1 MKIISKILL
10 TFTFVATFTV
20 SSIQYFLVANAQ
32 TNQSYTQS
40 LAILASTTQDEKD
53 DRPSDANDGPNS
65 SGVGGDTSTAT
76 TEISQATRDWAKI
89 NGFNLELMENYS
101 SPEAHEPTD
110 KDIEAFKTWMGGG
123 SNPRNQVMSKITE
136 LAGEEKAEELWNYC
150 NTLWKKLM
158 NQANVGSVVSETSG
172 LKNVGAMQEGMFAG
186 VFGAMINSNVTDT
199 TGSKDNY
206 SSALTLFTDGFVVSS
221 DDVTYRLHNMSDGKM
236 VYSMAAPQQAT
247 VSEDKYPEGVTKFTS
262 LFPLETHQ
270 PTAADIG
277 NLKQY
282 AQDLASNNK
291 SNEPEGADRDVYES
305 VAKYINTEFGNY
317 FGQCPGPTVAKG
329 IEALGVELSSATE
342 DKVGSSVGE
351 RDFVN
356 SFFGAPSATANIW
369 RAGFLPSFD
378 GTTYRLHSGKDGT
391 VVYSATMDELDNIQS
406 NAQPA
411 STLIDSNLNLF
422 IICVISVLV
431 ATLLVCGFLLFYRRR
446 RRGRRS

>member
-10 TFTFVATFTV
+10 TFAFVVISTV
-20 SSIQYFLVANAQ
+20 SSLHYFPIANAQ
-32 TNQSYTQS
+32 TIQNSTQSYTN
-40 LAILASTTQDEKD
+40 LAATTQDEKD
-53 DRPSDANDGPNS
+53 DRPSDADDGPNS

-76 TEISQATRDWAKI
+76 TEISQAARDWAKN
-89 NGFNLELMENYS
+89 NGFDLELMENYS

-110 KDIEAFKTWMGGG
+110 TDIEAFKNWMAGG

-136 LAGEEKAEELWNYC
+136 LAGEEIAEELWNYC

-158 NQANVGSVVSETSG
+158 NQANVGSVVSEASG

-186 VFGAMINSNVTDT
+186 VFGAMINSGGTEKAE
-199 TGSKDNY
+199 SKDNY

-221 DDVTYRLHNMSDGKM
+221 DDVTYRLHNMIDGKT
-236 VYSMAAPQQAT
+236 VYSMAAPKQVT
-247 VSEDKYPEGVTKFTS
+247 VSEDKYPTGVTSFTS

-270 PTAADIG
+270 PTAADIE

-282 AQDLASNNK
+282 AQDIASDNK
-291 SNEPEGADRDVYES
+291 SNEPEGTDRDVYEA

-329 IEALGVELSSATE
+329 IEALGIELSSATE

-356 SFFGAPSATANIW
+356 SFFGVSSATANIW

-378 GTTYRLHSGKDGT
+378 GETYRLHSGKDGT
-391 VVYSATMDELDNIQS
+391 VVYSATIDELNNFSADT
-406 NAQPA
+406 QPA
-411 STLIDSNLNLF
+411 ANSDLNLYITCAVSVF
-422 IICVISVLV
+422 VII
-431 ATLLVCGFLLFYRRR
+431 LLVCGLIIYKKRRKN
-446 RRGRRS
+446 